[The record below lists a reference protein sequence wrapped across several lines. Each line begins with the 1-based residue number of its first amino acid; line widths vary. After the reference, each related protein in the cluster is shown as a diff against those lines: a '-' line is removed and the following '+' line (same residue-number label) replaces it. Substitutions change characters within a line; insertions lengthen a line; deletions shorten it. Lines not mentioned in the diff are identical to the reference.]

1 MTKKEITIQGKQY
14 PVIFTLA
21 TLCNFEE
28 ITSQAFFGA
37 DLNIVKN
44 RIALIMAAV
53 LAADEDSKLTVEDIR
68 GNEDLEAYQQ
78 ITQAF
83 IVIGEL
89 SKEFFKVTD
98 EDKKAE
104 AEEQGDNQEGE
115 QGKN

>member
-1 MTKKEITIQGKQY
+1 MKQKEITIQGKQY

-21 TLCNFEE
+21 TIDNFEG
-28 ITSQAFFGA
+28 ITNKSFFEA
-37 DLNIVKN
+37 NLNTVRC

-53 LAADEDSKLTVEDIR
+53 LAADENTKLTVEDLR
-68 GNEDLEAYQQ
+68 GNEDFESYNQ
-78 ITQAF
+78 INEAF
-83 IVIGEL
+83 IVVGEL

-98 EDKKAE
+98 SDKKSE